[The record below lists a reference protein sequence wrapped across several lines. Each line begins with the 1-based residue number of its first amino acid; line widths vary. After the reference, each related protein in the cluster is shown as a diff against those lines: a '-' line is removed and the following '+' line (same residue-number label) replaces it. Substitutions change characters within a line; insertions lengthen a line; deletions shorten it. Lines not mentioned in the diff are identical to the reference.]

1 MLGLG
6 VGSSAPNDHN
16 SVLTVSTSNR
26 KEAGLLHI
34 EKQYPR
40 LVFILIY
47 MDEKTCSEASK
58 DI

>member
-6 VGSSAPNDHN
+6 VGSSAPNDQK
-16 SVLTVSTSNR
+16 SVLIVSASNR

-47 MDEKTCSEASK
+47 MDEKNLLRS
-58 DI
+58 